1 MMYQV
6 RERRR
11 HHHPHHIRLVSI
23 YSPAVL
29 STSPQAQNIRL
40 VTTAPSL
47 TCIFSLLQCNHTH
60 DNTVLCAGDLQMYH
74 MLAGKPWSRNNAIT
88 AFTQHIESV
97 INTVPKDKLLIFEV
111 SGARHWIVVS
121 NAMTVTVDFNDE
133 LLCVTV

>member
-1 MMYQV
+1 
-6 RERRR
+6 
-11 HHHPHHIRLVSI
+11 
-23 YSPAVL
+23 
-29 STSPQAQNIRL
+29 
-40 VTTAPSL
+40 
-47 TCIFSLLQCNHTH
+47 
-60 DNTVLCAGDLQMYH
+60 MYH